1 MNTWVTLVDTF
12 ERLSERGKDFARRTR
27 PLRRRLA
34 VFLAV
39 IGPGLITSNV
49 DNDAGGIAVYTTS
62 GAQFGYA
69 LLWSL
74 IPMTIA
80 LYVSEEMCA
89 RMGVVTGKGLSDL
102 IREEF
107 GFRSTFFVMIAA
119 FLVDLSNTV
128 AEFAGVAASMQI
140 FHISKYVS
148 VPLAAIAVWILV
160 VRGSYRQ
167 VEKIFLVAC
176 GFYLTYAI
184 SAFLA
189 KPNWMFAAKQTV
201 LPTGI
206 QWNAPYLLMLIGLI
220 GTTIAPWQFFY
231 LQAGFVEK
239 RVGPRQ
245 YKHARTDVLVGSIS
259 CMVIVFFIIVCCAA
273 TLNAHGMTNITDAG
287 QAAQA
292 LIPLAGKWAGMLF
305 AFGLLNASLF
315 AASILPL
322 STAHVICE
330 GLGFEAGLDRKL
342 KEAPTFY
349 SLYTLLIVVGAG
361 IILIPNAPLLKILV
375 LSQVANGVW
384 LPIVLIFILLL
395 INRRDLMGDHVNGWL
410 FNVIAWGSSVIMII
424 LTLIL
429 MYTAIFE
436 PSAAGLSGSLAHP
449 HPHAHPWHAFAAL
462 WRHAQRALS
471 VVQGFPNWRLTA
483 RLQPW
488 TFRVLRPRFVR
499 VGPCCGVTRIC
510 LHVSALR
517 AGLHRCCS

>member
-1 MNTWVTLVDTF
+1 MNTWITLVDTF
-12 ERLSERGKDFARRTR
+12 TRLAARGKEWTRLTRTT
-27 PLRRRLA
+27 RRRLA
-34 VFLAV
+34 VFMAV
-39 IGPGLITSNV
+39 VGPGLITSNV

-62 GAQFGYA
+62 GAKFGYT

-107 GFRSTFFVMIAA
+107 GFRSTFFVMVAA
-119 FLVDLSNTV
+119 FAVDLSNTV

-140 FHISKYVS
+140 FGISKYVS

-160 VRGSYRQ
+160 IRGNYRQ

-176 GFYLTYAI
+176 GFYLSYAI

-189 KPNWMFAAKQTV
+189 KPDWIVAAKETV
-201 LPTGI
+201 VPSI
-206 QWNAPYLLMLIGLI
+206 QMNSPYLILLIGLI

-245 YKHARTDVLVGSIS
+245 YKHARMDVLIGSVS

-273 TLNAHGMTNITDAG
+273 TLNRNGMKDITDAG
-287 QAAQA
+287 QAAAA
-292 LIPLAGKWAGMLF
+292 LVPLAGKWAGYLF

-330 GLGFEAGLDRKL
+330 GLGFEAGLDNKL

-349 SLYTLLIVVGAG
+349 FLYTLLIVVGAG
-361 IILIPNAPLLKILV
+361 IILIPKAPLLKILV
-375 LSQVANGVW
+375 LSQVANGMW
-384 LPIVLIFILLL
+384 LPVVLIFMLLL
-395 INRRDLMGDHVNGWL
+395 INRKDLMGEHTNTWA
-410 FNVIAWGSSVIMII
+410 FNVIAWVMSIVMIV
-424 LTLIL
+424 LTLVL
-429 MYTAIFE
+429 VYTAIFQ
-436 PSAAGLSGSLAHP
+436 PSSG
-449 HPHAHPWHAFAAL
+449 AL
-462 WRHAQRALS
+462 GSIA
-471 VVQGFPNWRLTA
+471 PI
-483 RLQPW
+483 
-488 TFRVLRPRFVR
+488 FRF
-499 VGPCCGVTRIC
+499 
-510 LHVSALR
+510 H
-517 AGLHRCCS
+517 

>member
-1 MNTWVTLVDTF
+1 LVLNFFDAMNTFGTLSDALA
-12 ERLSERGKDFARRTR
+12 RWSRRGRDFNRRTR
-27 PLRRRLA
+27 TIRRRLT

-39 IGPGLITSNV
+39 VGPGIITSNV

-80 LYVSEEMCA
+80 LYISSEMCA

-148 VPLAAIAVWILV
+148 VPLAAMAVWILV

-176 GFYLTYAI
+176 AFYVTYAI

-189 KPNWMFAAKQTV
+189 KPDWLTAAKATV
-201 LPTGI
+201 IPNV
-206 QWNAPYLLMLIGLI
+206 QMNAPYLLMLIGLI

-231 LQAGFVEK
+231 MQAGFVEK
-239 RVGPRQ
+239 RIGPRQ
-245 YKHARTDVLVGSIS
+245 YKHARMDVLVGSIS
-259 CMVIVFFIIVCCAA
+259 CMIIVFFIIVCCAA
-273 TLNAHGMTNITDAG
+273 TLNQHAETQIITDAG

-292 LIPLAGKWAGMLF
+292 LVPLAGKWAGYLF

-330 GLGFEAGLDRKL
+330 GLGFEAGLDNKL
-342 KEAPTFY
+342 NEAPTFY
-349 SLYTLLIVVGAG
+349 ALYTLLIVVGAG
-361 IILIPNAPLLKILV
+361 IILIPKAPLLKILV

-384 LPIVLIFILLL
+384 LPVVLIFILLL
-395 INRRDLMGDHVNGWL
+395 INRKDLMGEHVNTL
-410 FNVIAWGSSVIMII
+410 TFNIIAWGSSIIMIA

-429 MYTAIFE
+429 MYVSIFN
-436 PSAAGLSGSLAHP
+436 PSAAGLSGSILPALHP
-449 HPHAHPWHAFAAL
+449 
-462 WRHAQRALS
+462 
-471 VVQGFPNWRLTA
+471 
-483 RLQPW
+483 
-488 TFRVLRPRFVR
+488 
-499 VGPCCGVTRIC
+499 
-510 LHVSALR
+510 
-517 AGLHRCCS
+517 